1 MAPARLS
8 TMTAEAAE
16 LNGVSSFTGKQLG
29 WVRTALRHQ
38 ETLVSPLHRVL
49 TIAQHA
55 NELTPGSE
63 KLTGNALRAIL
74 APMPLPSFMDAA
86 DAKDCLEY
94 VKVKVV
100 TRAAQRKAEAEAA
113 AAAKEARLMK
123 IGTKRAATRAAIAAR
138 PVKLTRC
145 VSNTGRVWYE

>member
-1 MAPARLS
+1 MAPSPPKTTKAAAAQLMNLS
-8 TMTAEAAE
+8 F
-16 LNGVSSFTGKQLG
+16 LTGKQLG
-29 WVRTALRHQ
+29 WVHTALRHQ
-38 ETLVSPLHRVL
+38 ENLVSPLHRVL

-55 NELTPGSE
+55 NELTPGSQ

-100 TRAAQRKAEAEAA
+100 TRAAKRKAEAEAA